1 MEELVFDYDIEYA
14 GKVSHYGTDVPHIKI
29 KKTKIKNDPAPITGE
44 MMLSEYDIIKK
55 IKELVAQGAIQPND
69 ASALVKLIEKYGEDS
84 YQSGY
89 DIADLNNSEMLAGE
103 SM

>member
-14 GKVSHYGTDVPHIKI
+14 GKVSHYGTYVSHIKI
-29 KKTKIKNDPAPITGE
+29 KKTKVKNDPAPITGE

-55 IKELVAQGAIQPND
+55 IKELVAQGAIQLND

-84 YQSGY
+84 YQSG
-89 DIADLNNSEMLAGE
+89 ADNAILFENDSL
-103 SM
+103 